1 MQFSFATVIFGLA
14 ALAAASPAAPGSEI
28 FSRQNKA
35 TGTCCFAN
43 KSLKQEICTSATGE
57 AGKCVPGGNACG
69 SSLSCVADSKLA
81 CDNSIKERGGV
92 LCRAIVPGGFQDGAK
107 VVKKLTDSKIN

>member
-43 KSLKQEICTSATGE
+43 QSLKQELCTSATGE
-57 AGKCVPGGNACG
+57 AGKCVPGGNACKY
-69 SSLSCVADSKLA
+69 LPT
-81 CDNSIKERGGV
+81 NIQT
-92 LCRAIVPGGFQDGAK
+92 P
-107 VVKKLTDSKIN
+107 